1 MSVALSV
8 HFCHI
13 TMNIKVSFVCIIYL
27 LQFVYKQGQ
36 LTYTD
41 LDIQEGPNRSDHDGY
56 DVEYWQ
62 VAETK
67 Q

>member
-1 MSVALSV
+1 
-8 HFCHI
+8 
-13 TMNIKVSFVCIIYL
+13 MNIKFSFVCIISL
-27 LQFVYKQGQ
+27 LQFVYKQEQ

-41 LDIQEGPNRSDHDGY
+41 LDIQKGPNRSGNDGY
-56 DVEYWQ
+56 AVEYGQ

>member
-1 MSVALSV
+1 M

-13 TMNIKVSFVCIIYL
+13 TMNIKVSFVRIISL
-27 LQFVYKQGQ
+27 LQFVYTQGQ
-36 LTYTD
+36 LTYAD
-41 LDIQEGPNRSDHDGY
+41 LDIQRGPNRSGSDGY